1 MLLIIAVLVAAV
13 GGILYV
19 FSLLMLS
26 LVSFFPTIGKRHRHE
41 KWDELNRR
49 SGGSSRFP

>member
-1 MLLIIAVLVAAV
+1 MLLIIAALVAAV
-13 GGILYV
+13 GGVLYV
-19 FSLLMLS
+19 FSLLMLF
-26 LVSFFPTIGKRHRHE
+26 LVSFVPTIGKRHRHE